1 MHEDQKLNSLQHEDQ
16 DFISRLTCYLVLE
29 KLAFG
34 KEFLN
39 LATPPTQKT
48 YFSSPSKKTS
58 FKIKV
63 KSYLR

>member
-1 MHEDQKLNSLQHEDQ
+1 MHEDQKLNSFQHEDQ

-39 LATPPTQKT
+39 LATPPH
-48 YFSSPSKKTS
+48 KKLIS
-58 FKIKV
+58 LVLV
-63 KSYLR
+63 KRLLLK

>member
-39 LATPPTQKT
+39 LATPH
-48 YFSSPSKKTS
+48 KKLIS
-58 FKIKV
+58 LVLV
-63 KSYLR
+63 KRLLLKWKLKAI